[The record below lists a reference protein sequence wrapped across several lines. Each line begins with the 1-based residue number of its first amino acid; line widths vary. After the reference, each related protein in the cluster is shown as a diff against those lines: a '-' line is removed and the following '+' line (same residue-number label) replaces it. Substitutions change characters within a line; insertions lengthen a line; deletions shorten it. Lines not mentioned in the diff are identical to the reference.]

1 MSTRIPTPPSVPFL
15 GHINTLDKEVPI
27 RSIRLLAQQYGEIFQ
42 LNILGGHLAPSVV
55 HSLAHFDISGEKI
68 LFVSSYDL
76 LNEISD
82 DKRFRKNIN
91 ANLMQVRN
99 AVKDGLFTA
108 DIPGEE
114 ENWGI
119 ARTLLSHLRS
129 LPSLIPSQIVF
140 SLLASARQAFSEC
153 SMV

>member
-1 MSTRIPTPPSVPFL
+1 MDTT
-15 GHINTLDKEVPI
+15 
-27 RSIRLLAQQYGEIFQ
+27 
-42 LNILGGHLAPSVV
+42 PSVV

-129 LPSLIPSQIVF
+129 LPIVLSRRRSSSR
-140 SLLASARQAFSEC
+140 SLLQPGKRSRNVRWYDGHNFSAAAEMGAVSSPTLRLFNARSQTLPK
-153 SMV
+153 VWTIRGH